1 MAISAMYPA
10 KAGSPKTTLASD
22 LSATATSMTLEDAS
36 VLPTAPN
43 LAVLGDDA
51 NAEVVSYT
59 TITGNV
65 VSGLIRG
72 LGGTTASVWPAE
84 TDVARNYTSFDHDR
98 FISNIQDL
106 QNAKQDNLTFDTVP
120 TASSTNPVESNGI
133 ATAISQ
139 VTAIANTKAPLASPA
154 LTGTPTAPTPTAD
167 DSSTKIATTAYVQDE
182 LGDYAPLA
190 SPSFSGVPSAP
201 TAAEGTNTTQIA
213 TTAYVMQH
221 APFKVTGTA
230 RPGNSNTFT
239 DSRIDSENWQVAEN
253 GITYANPQFVSS
265 GGTWSTNPS
274 NGTVTLNVSVKA
286 STSVTIDMVY
296 YQ

>member
-22 LSATATSMTLEDAS
+22 LSASATSMTLADAS

-43 LAVLGDDA
+43 IAVLGDDA

-106 QNAKQDNLTFDTVP
+106 QNNKQNNLEFDTVP
-120 TASSTNPVESNGI
+120 TVGSTNPVESNGI

-139 VTAIANTKAPLASPA
+139 VTTLANTKAPLASPA

-167 DSSTKIATTAYVQDE
+167 DSSTKIATTAYVQEE

-190 SPSFSGVPSAP
+190 SPSFSGTPTAP
-201 TAAEGTNTTQIA
+201 TAATSTNTTQIA
-213 TTAYVMQH
+213 TTAFVKKNGVYYGHGTLRPGTTQTFSNAEITGDMQVIDAYYAHPNYVSSDVTWTT
-221 APFKVTGTA
+221 ASGSITFTGT
-230 RPGNSNTFT
+230 FT
-239 DSRIDSENWQVAEN
+239 
-253 GITYANPQFVSS
+253 
-265 GGTWSTNPS
+265 
-274 NGTVTLNVSVKA
+274 A
-286 STSVTIDMVY
+286 STAIHFTLATPIVLTMS
-296 YQ
+296 